1 MGIEFLEL
9 HPLVKVCAE
18 CEEVK
23 KWGVD
28 CACAECDYALCRFQM
43 VKVED

>member
-18 CEEVK
+18 C
-23 KWGVD
+23 
-28 CACAECDYALCRFQM
+28 DYALCRFQM